1 MKNLFELLNTHS
13 NRITTDASNK
23 TYWENSDVKFDSVIG
38 PDGNLYNEREVFG
51 SLKKSDLDR
60 LRKLG

>member
-1 MKNLFELLNTHS
+1 MKNLFELLS
-13 NRITTDASNK
+13 KPSKRVTTDASNK
-23 TYWENSDVKFDSVIG
+23 PYWENSDVKFDTVIG
-38 PDGNLYNEREVFG
+38 PDGNLYNEREVFE

>member
-1 MKNLFELLNTHS
+1 MKNLFELLNKHS
-13 NRITTDASNK
+13 KKVTTDAANK
-23 TYWENSDVKFDSVIG
+23 TYWENSDVTFDVVIG
-38 PDGNLYNEREVFG
+38 PDGNLYNEREVFE